1 MLTYSNGYRTRR
13 GILNVLLRYHRK
25 NMEASN
31 EMILAD
37 LRGQYGLDIKYIQY
51 ELRKLAADGMIK
63 RRVYPRERRRDTYSL
78 SEKALNSYKE
88 WII

>member
-1 MLTYSNGYRTRR
+1 
-13 GILNVLLRYHRK
+13 
-25 NMEASN
+25 MEASN

-78 SEKALNSYKE
+78 SEKALNTYKD